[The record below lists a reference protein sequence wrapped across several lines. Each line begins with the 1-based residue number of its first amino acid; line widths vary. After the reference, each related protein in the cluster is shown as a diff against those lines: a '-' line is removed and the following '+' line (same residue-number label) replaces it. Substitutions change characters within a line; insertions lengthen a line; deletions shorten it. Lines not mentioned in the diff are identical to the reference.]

1 MSTNLFKCLP
11 LGAGAMVALLAT
23 SALPAAHAAEPA
35 FAIRNVLRP
44 GAKAPH
50 CPAAD
55 DTPDGC
61 TFHTMTDT
69 VNRARLAITPGT
81 HWIARTPDAALVS
94 IRPAADETATNGT
107 RYQVIDI
114 VPIQP
119 DDADIVVTFDRLTDG
134 PAPVQV
140 VERRRVS
147 MMKHG
152 VKSWS
157 EP

>member
-1 MSTNLFKCLP
+1 MSMNLMTWLAP
-11 LGAGAMVALLAT
+11 GAGIMAALLAT
-23 SALPAAHAAEPA
+23 GTLAAAHAAEPE
-35 FAIRNVLRP
+35 FAIRNALRP

-50 CPAAD
+50 CPAAG

-69 VNRARLAITPGT
+69 VNRARLAVTPGT
-81 HWIARTPDAALVS
+81 HWTARTPDAALIS
-94 IRPAADETATNGT
+94 IRPAADETPAGGS

-140 VERRRVS
+140 VERRRVNV
-147 MMKHG
+147 MKHG